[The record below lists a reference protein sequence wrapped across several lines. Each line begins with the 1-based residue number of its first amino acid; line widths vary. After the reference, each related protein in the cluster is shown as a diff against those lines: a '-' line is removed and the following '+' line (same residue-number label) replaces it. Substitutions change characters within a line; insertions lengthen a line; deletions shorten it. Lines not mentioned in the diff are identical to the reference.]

1 MELYSK
7 MLKPSSCIAS
17 HMKVLPSDDGVMG
30 YEEVKIHY
38 IINAKQNYR
47 NNFQCK
53 CNAAFAI
60 TQQHPVIKN
69 LTWGAG
75 SVV

>member
-17 HMKVLPSDDGVMG
+17 HKKVLPSDDGVMG
-30 YEEVKIHY
+30 CEEVKIHY

-47 NNFQCK
+47 NTFQSK
-53 CNAAFAI
+53 WMQHL
-60 TQQHPVIKN
+60 QQQQKLIKN
-69 LTWGAG
+69 L
-75 SVV
+75 S